1 MPLALQP
8 LLHEITRFLVQGG
21 RPIRDGDTPEAY
33 LDRVS
38 SSARWRA
45 LERLVTLRRWR
56 KALSRIVKRSD
67 SLRLGAVPIE
77 GAPAP
82 LLLRAAP
89 TLRARLKL
97 LHEVFEAGGYETA
110 EELAHNLE
118 REVIGASRML
128 RRRALPLFTRVWMTV
143 GEAHR
148 AMRLWEA
155 VGSDFAADH
164 PSRQALQLD
173 LGLVDRPRWSRGHTF
188 HPYLADAAVRRDQL
202 GSDQIA
208 AFLAVHPLTV
218 LLNPEIDLVLHNAL
232 NRTDPSNL
240 TALNRYLR
248 RHGVSPLR
256 SRSGPFTS
264 LGELTSSSAPSSR
277 GPLISVIMSARNA
290 ESTIG
295 YAVDSILCQTHE
307 PLELLIADDE
317 SDDRTLHVLRDRYGR
332 DPRVKLFRSE
342 RNQGTYNVR
351 NQLVER
357 ARGEFVT
364 FQDSDDLS
372 LPTRL
377 ARQAEAIR
385 HSGGVG
391 CVCEWLRVRPDGS
404 IAFFSN
410 GRAARLSIV
419 SLLVR
424 RTVLRDLAPY
434 PGAKV
439 GADLDMY
446 RRILQRFGH
455 PKMIRLNTPL
465 LLGLWS
471 DRSLTRTALAESL
484 ESGYRSPTR
493 RRYSELVFRRDL
505 FGVERLSEA
514 SLLDELRAMNN
525 YLEPSRLIPC
535 TNAS

>member
-8 LLHEITRFLVQGG
+8 LLHEIARVLVQRGT
-21 RPIRDGDTPEAY
+21 PLRDGDTPQTY

-45 LERLVTLRRWR
+45 LEQLVALRSWR
-56 KALSRIVKRSD
+56 KALRRIGKRTD
-67 SLRLGAVPIE
+67 SLRLAAVPID

-82 LLLRAAP
+82 LLLRTAP
-89 TLRARLKL
+89 TLRARLQL

-110 EELAHNLE
+110 EQLAHDLE
-118 REVIGASRML
+118 REVLAASRVL
-128 RRRALPLFTRVWMTV
+128 RRRALPLFTRVWLTV
-143 GEAHR
+143 GQAPR
-148 AMRLWEA
+148 AMRLWQA
-155 VGSDFAADH
+155 AGSDLPEDH

-173 LGLVDRPRWSRGHTF
+173 LGLIASPRWSRGHTV
-188 HPYLADAAVRRDQL
+188 HPYLADAAVRREQL
-202 GSDQIA
+202 GSDRIA
-208 AFLAVHPLTV
+208 AFLAAHPLTV
-218 LLNPEIDLVLHNAL
+218 LLNPELDLILHNAL
-232 NRTDPSNL
+232 NRTDRGNL

-248 RHGVSPLR
+248 RHGTSALR
-256 SRSGPFTS
+256 ARAGTFSS
-264 LGELTSSSAPSSR
+264 LGDLVSSSAPAAP

-290 ESTIG
+290 ESTIA
-295 YAVDSILCQTHE
+295 YAVDSILHQTHT
-307 PLELLIADDE
+307 PLELLIADDG
-317 SDDRTLHVLRDRYGR
+317 SDDGTLRLLRDRYGR
-332 DPRVKLFRSE
+332 DARVKLFRSE

-351 NQLVER
+351 NQLLER
-357 ARGEFVT
+357 ARGELVT
-364 FQDSDDLS
+364 FQDADDLS

-377 ARQAEAIR
+377 ARQLEALR
-385 HSGGVG
+385 RSGGVG

-419 SLLVR
+419 SLLVTR
-424 RTVLRDLAPY
+424 AALAGLAPY
-434 PGAKV
+434 PAAKV

-446 RRILQRFGH
+446 RRVLQRFGRQ
-455 PKMIRLNTPL
+455 KVTRLNTPL

-471 DRSLTRTALAESL
+471 DQSLTRTALAESL

-505 FGVERLSEA
+505 FGAESLPDR
-514 SLLDELRAMNN
+514 SLLEELRAMHN

-535 TNAS
+535 TNAD